1 MELTVTYNIEVTE
14 VIKDPGTIAAIMAD
28 TEENM
33 AAEQRL
39 ALRGSF
45 GEDDLHVYGVKRF
58 YNEESAV

>member
-14 VIKDPGTIAAIMAD
+14 VIKDHDTIANIMAD

-33 AAEQRL
+33 AAMQEA
-39 ALRGSF
+39 ALRYEF

-58 YNEESAV
+58 YNEGPAV